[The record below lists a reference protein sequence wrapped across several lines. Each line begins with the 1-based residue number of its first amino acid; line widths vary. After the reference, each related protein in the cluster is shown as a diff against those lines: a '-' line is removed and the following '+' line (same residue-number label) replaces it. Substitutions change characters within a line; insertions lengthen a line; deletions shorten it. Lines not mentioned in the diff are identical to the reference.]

1 MSLSAH
7 PYMVIIKVD
16 WVNLKISRWLDWDVK
31 FHEVSSQLYYAISL
45 AEYSLPPPPF
55 STPPLDALMRKT
67 YEVKYTDS
75 TLHVCVCVETAPQ
88 KNFPEIWT
96 NLMKKKKT
104 TSNCN
109 FLQRLSITSSVYI
122 SEKKIF
128 IFWQKIFLR
137 IELMLHHNRTQLMPY
152 FLLV

>member
-96 NLMKKKKT
+96 NLMKKKKL
-104 TSNCN
+104 
-109 FLQRLSITSSVYI
+109 LQIAIFCKDYQLLHQYI
-122 SEKKIF
+122 SLKKKSSF
-128 IFWQKIFLR
+128 SGRK
-137 IELMLHHNRTQLMPY
+137 Y
-152 FLLV
+152 FYE